1 MAKNNYEACFSKE
14 LWLRNIKRELG
25 I

>member
-14 LWLRNIKRELG
+14 IWLRNIKRELW
-25 I
+25 

>member
-14 LWLRNIKRELG
+14 LWLRNIKRELW
-25 I
+25 